1 MSMVVNRFD
10 DLQPRFTDEPG
21 EQIQREVSQ
30 AFSASSASLWWYA
43 SATCFPLVRDDY
55 FSRPNYEDR
64 GARMRLFWLR
74 SLILGVPMVSAVA
87 QTPALQMNVVY
98 VCTDGQSFKV
108 FSCDNTTGACDY
120 QNYKKGQAFQ
130 RGEALRVQLV
140 ALLPAKCH
148 AQTPAE
154 AQADPHRGEIPA
166 ALSPFKARA
175 NSGSSGS
182 GSAAVVNSQA
192 GAGGF
197 KVGDT
202 VRVLVDGWQEAK
214 IIQVHGRSYVVHLSS
229 GIDVSKM
236 WPYEIHRLGKL
247 TAEDHAAGQ
256 YDLHDRVQVLVNG
269 KWMEGEIRGQNNV
282 NMYDIKVPGVDT
294 GFGSDMVNTTAENIR
309 MSTTPAPAA
318 PTQRAAGQ
326 PPKPG
331 LTSCAGKYEGR
342 WEHVSGMGGMKV
354 VFRSGKATIT
364 EGLGGEM
371 PFDCFTGDGKVV
383 FYKAGS
389 FKPFSYD
396 FDINNDGTLQ
406 TPLGAIKKMGN

>member
-1 MSMVVNRFD
+1 MELAQMRTLV
-10 DLQPRFTDEPG
+10 L
-21 EQIQREVSQ
+21 VS
-30 AFSASSASLWWYA
+30 
-43 SATCFPLVRDDY
+43 
-55 FSRPNYEDR
+55 
-64 GARMRLFWLR
+64 LFLAMPIT
-74 SLILGVPMVSAVA
+74 SVLA
-87 QTPALQMNVVY
+87 QTPPLQTNVVY

-120 QNYKKGQAFQ
+120 QNYKKGQAYQ
-130 RGEALRVQLV
+130 RGEALRVQLA

-166 ALSPFKARA
+166 APSPFKARA
-175 NSGSSGS
+175 GAGSNSSGPTAAVSSQNSGP
-182 GSAAVVNSQA
+182 
-192 GAGGF
+192 GGF

-202 VRVLVDGWQEAK
+202 VRVLMDGWQEAK
-214 IIQVHGRSYVVHLSS
+214 IVQVHGRSYVVHLPN
-229 GIDVSKM
+229 GIEVSKL
-236 WPYEIHRLGKL
+236 WPTEVRRLGKL
-247 TAEDHAAGQ
+247 SAEDHAAGQ

-269 KWMEGEIRGQNNV
+269 KWMGGEIRGQNL

-294 GFGSDMVNTTAENIR
+294 GFGSDIVNTTPENIR

-318 PTQRAAGQ
+318 PAQRAAGQ
-326 PPKPG
+326 APKPG
-331 LTSCAGKYEGR
+331 LVSCAGKYEGR
-342 WEHVSGMGGMKV
+342 WEHVSGMEGMKV

-371 PFDCFTGDGKVV
+371 LFDCFTGDGKVV

-389 FKPFSYD
+389 FTPFSYD
-396 FDINNDGTLQ
+396 FDVNNDGTLQ